1 LKTYIAQA
9 DTAVCVENAHR
20 MAEVVEQILRAACA
34 HHQTAVEQKG
44 YEMVEDKKMARVMAV
59 QDKYSDEL
67 LKTPRV
73 VGVSVGRIESDSG
86 QTGEPALVV
95 LVNRH
100 VPEEQIPYAERI
112 PSELDGVPVV
122 VREVG
127 TLEAF

>member
-1 LKTYIAQA
+1 
-9 DTAVCVENAHR
+9 
-20 MAEVVEQILRAACA
+20 
-34 HHQTAVEQKG
+34 
-44 YEMVEDKKMARVMAV
+44 MVEDKKMARVMAV
-59 QDKYSDEL
+59 QAKYTDEL
-67 LKTPRV
+67 LRKLGV
-73 VGVSVGRIESDSG
+73 VGVSVGRIDSCGG

-100 VPEEQIPYAERI
+100 VPEEQILYTDRI

>member
-1 LKTYIAQA
+1 
-9 DTAVCVENAHR
+9 
-20 MAEVVEQILRAACA
+20 
-34 HHQTAVEQKG
+34 
-44 YEMVEDKKMARVMAV
+44 
-59 QDKYSDEL
+59 
-67 LKTPRV
+67 
-73 VGVSVGRIESDSG
+73 VGRIDTCGG

-100 VPEEQIPYAERI
+100 VPEEQILYTDRI